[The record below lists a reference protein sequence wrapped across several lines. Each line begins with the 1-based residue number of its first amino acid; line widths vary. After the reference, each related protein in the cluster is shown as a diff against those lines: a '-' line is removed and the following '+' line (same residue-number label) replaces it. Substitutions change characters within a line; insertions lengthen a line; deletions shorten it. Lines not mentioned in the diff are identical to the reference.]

1 MDQVFE
7 HIKLNKPTLFLG
19 AGCSMEIGGPSG
31 NELLNVI
38 LNRFFDVEYS
48 NGKNFFDVCEDI
60 IDSKNHSRLELEEFI
75 KKQLDGLYPR
85 EQHFQILSFPW
96 KCIFTTNYDMV
107 FERILP
113 YKFPNKSLRVVKE
126 NKPEINLRRYD
137 LVHYIKI
144 LGSIDSS
151 YGEEGNPILSR
162 TDYHTSFLRRESYYQ
177 ILGDCAREGPIIFMG
192 YSFEDNLVLIF
203 WQNYERKL
211 DPSQLE
217 RCMQYFLMNQLSES
231 QGFLRNMGLFISK
244 ALLKSLYQKL

>member
-85 EQHFQILSFPW
+85 EQTFSNLILSMEVAFLLQIMTWFLKEFFLINFQI
-96 KCIFTTNYDMV
+96 KV
-107 FERILP
+107 FE
-113 YKFPNKSLRVVKE
+113 
-126 NKPEINLRRYD
+126 
-137 LVHYIKI
+137 
-144 LGSIDSS
+144 
-151 YGEEGNPILSR
+151 
-162 TDYHTSFLRRESYYQ
+162 
-177 ILGDCAREGPIIFMG
+177 
-192 YSFEDNLVLIF
+192 
-203 WQNYERKL
+203 
-211 DPSQLE
+211 
-217 RCMQYFLMNQLSES
+217 
-231 QGFLRNMGLFISK
+231 
-244 ALLKSLYQKL
+244 